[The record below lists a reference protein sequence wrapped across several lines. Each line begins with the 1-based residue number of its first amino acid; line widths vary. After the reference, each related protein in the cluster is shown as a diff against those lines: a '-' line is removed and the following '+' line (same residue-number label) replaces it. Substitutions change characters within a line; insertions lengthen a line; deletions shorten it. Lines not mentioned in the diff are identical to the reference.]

1 MLMIYY
7 NESYLYLDAC
17 NLEIV
22 LIMFDVYLSKHTKRE
37 GKRKIEMLSGISG
50 CQKTKRISSVF
61 IGFINLNKQQI

>member
-22 LIMFDVYLSKHTKRE
+22 LIMFDIYLSKHTKRE
-37 GKRKIEMLSGISG
+37 GKNGDRDA
-50 CQKTKRISSVF
+50 
-61 IGFINLNKQQI
+61 IGSLRMPKNEANFRCP